1 MSECDCPDADHG
13 NDLGCVVAQLEDEF
27 DMTDSERVREAGR
40 SVAHLRD

>member
-1 MSECDCPDADHG
+1 MSES
-13 NDLGCVVAQLEDEF
+13 LREQIRQLEEEL